1 MTPAGVL
8 VGGGG
13 GLARIAGRFVASR
26 AGLHCRVNELA
37 VAGCPGQL
45 GCCAPVHWAVGKK
58 LFSFPFCGKDFFCGK
73 DNNKDYNLI
82 ISISIRVQYFSLITN
97 QSYEIEDLPNGFML
111 FTCSYEL
118 LLVLMRDE
126 IGISLIDKITTTR
139 Y

>member
-1 MTPAGVL
+1 M
-8 VGGGG
+8 
-13 GLARIAGRFVASR
+13 AGRFVASR
-26 AGLHCRVNELA
+26 AGLQGKRTRRRRVSLA
-37 VAGCPGQL
+37 
-45 GCCAPVHWAVGKK
+45 AVRLCTGLWQKKK

-82 ISISIRVQYFSLITN
+82 ISISIGVRYFSLITN